1 MPRSTLVSLQGPPAE
16 RIEAA
21 RSEAARHASRP
32 PSRLKRQRAEQRRQ
46 PAEQRHDA
54 AATPLPTYVQMEPVG
69 QCNLRCQMC
78 PIQFREDG
86 PPHGPP
92 AFMDFDT
99 FTQLID
105 ELTTLEHL
113 HLQGLGEPMMHP
125 RFFDMVAYAAGRG
138 IRVTTNTNMTL
149 VLNSRR
155 AERAVTC
162 GLDCIHV
169 SIDGATPETYERIR
183 ARGRFDRVLRG
194 LQLLADARRA
204 AGVAGPQMRLVT
216 VIMRQNLHELPD
228 LVRLAHRWSMQSMFV
243 QHLCHDFGESTL
255 PATYRPMRDFVD
267 RETLLAEAPQRVE
280 AWFTEARRVAGDL
293 NVELRLPSTHR
304 RLHPLGTPGPQRCDW
319 PWRGAYI
326 SYQGL
331 AMPCCMISTPDRMNF
346 GNVARPGLA
355 QIWNGPEYEAFRRQL
370 SSDKPPEICRSC
382 SVYSGT
388 F

>member
-1 MPRSTLVSLQGPPAE
+1 MPRSTLASLPEPPAQ
-16 RIEAA
+16 RNQPAFAAQPRGRRAA
-21 RSEAARHASRP
+21 RPKTDRQRP
-32 PSRLKRQRAEQRRQ
+32 PDPQ
-46 PAEQRHDA
+46 A
-54 AATPLPTYVQMEPVG
+54 APLPSYVQIEPVG

-78 PIQFREDG
+78 PIQFRQDG

-92 AFMDFDT
+92 AFMEFDT
-99 FTQLID
+99 FTRLID

-125 RFFDMVAYAAGRG
+125 RFFDMVDYASSRG

-149 VLNSRR
+149 VLNPRR
-155 AERAVTC
+155 AERCVTC

-169 SIDGATPETYERIR
+169 SIDGATSATYERIR
-183 ARGRFDRVLRG
+183 ARGRLERVMRG
-194 LQLLADARRA
+194 LQMLAEARVA
-204 AGVAGPQMRLVT
+204 MGVAGPQMRLVS
-216 VIMRQNLHELPD
+216 VVMRQNLHELPD

-255 PATYRPMRDFVD
+255 PAAYRPMREFV
-267 RETLLAEAPQRVE
+267 EEQTLLADEPQRVE
-280 AWFTEARRVAGDL
+280 AWFEAARRVADDL
-293 NVELRLPSTHR
+293 GVDLRLPSTR
-304 RLHPLGTPGPQRCDW
+304 ARLHPPGTPGPKRCDW

-331 AMPCCMISTPDRMNF
+331 SMPCCMISTPDRMNF
-346 GNVARPGLA
+346 GNVAQRGLGA
-355 QIWNGPEYEAFRRQL
+355 IWNGAEYENFRRQL
-370 SSDKPPEICRSC
+370 SSDEPPEICRSC